1 MRITCITAGAGGM
14 YCGSCIRDNALAV
27 AMMARGHEVLLLPL
41 YTPTLT
47 DEENVSADRVFLNG
61 ISVYLEQHVSLFRHT
76 PWALDRL
83 WEAPW
88 LIRAVAGRLVSTRPE
103 ELGDLTV
110 SVLEGQ
116 HGHQAKEIEKLVHW
130 LKGQPKPD
138 VIDISNSMLI
148 AVARPLKEALGT
160 PVCCTLQGEDITFL
174 GHLEESHRERA
185 LQLIAEHAPYVDRF
199 LAVSDYCAGH
209 MSRYLNIPGAKIDVV
224 PLGINVDG
232 YERPARA
239 TDATFAIGYFGRI
252 APEKGLH
259 LLCEAYH
266 KLRASGRLDSGRIAI
281 AGYLAAEHAKY
292 LDSILEQMRQWG
304 LESEM
309 AYHGTLDREQKIDFL
324 HTLDVFAV
332 PAVYNDPKG
341 LALLE
346 AMACGVPVVAP
357 RRGTYTEL
365 LERTGGGLLVPPN
378 DVDAFAEAL
387 TTLVADPDRRRDLG
401 KRGAQG
407 VRARYT
413 AEAMAERAIDIYRSL
428 ASEATLPVGE
438 RLRPGAGISL
448 AARG

>member
-1 MRITCITAGAGGM
+1 MRITYITAGAGSM
-14 YCGSCIRDNALAV
+14 YCGSCIRDNALA
-27 AMMARGHEVLLLPL
+27 AALMARGHEVLLVPL

-47 DEENVSADRVFLNG
+47 DEENVSSSRVFLNG
-61 ISVYLEQHVSLFRHT
+61 ISVYLEQYVSLFRHT
-76 PWALDRL
+76 PWVLDRL

-88 LIRAVAGRLVSTRPE
+88 LISAVAGRLVQTRPE

-130 LKGQPKPD
+130 LKGQAKPD

-148 AVARPLKEALGT
+148 AVARPFKEAFGM
-160 PVCCTLQGEDITFL
+160 PVCCTLQGEDVTFL
-174 GHLEESHRERA
+174 EHLEESHRERV

-209 MSRYLNIPGAKIDVV
+209 VSRYLNIPGAKIDVV
-224 PLGINVDG
+224 PLGITVDG

-239 TDATFAIGYFGRI
+239 TDATFTIGYFGRI
-252 APEKGLH
+252 VPEKGLH

-266 KLRASGRLDSGRIAI
+266 RLRASGRLDSGRITI
-281 AGYLAAEHAKY
+281 AGYLAPEHAKY
-292 LDSILEQMRQWG
+292 LDSILEQARQWG
-304 LESEM
+304 LGSEV

-324 HTLDVFAV
+324 NTLDVFAA
-332 PAVYNDPKG
+332 PAVYDDPKG

-378 DVDAFAEAL
+378 NVDAFAE
-387 TTLVADPDRRRDLG
+387 TLAMLVSDPDRRRDLG
-401 KRGAQG
+401 KRGAEG

-413 AEAMAERAIDIYRSL
+413 AEAMADRAIDIYRSL
-428 ASEATLPVGE
+428 VSEATSPVGE
-438 RLRPGAGISL
+438 RLSPAPASR
-448 AARG
+448 